1 MSSSLVTKVLFLT
14 NLVLQ
19 ISSSSQVL
27 CHLPGVTP
35 DLVSL
40 GTSSCESPAS
50 CSASSE
56 SIESL
61 CCPSLVVSAL
71 AHQSLLATLADLGSY
86 RKLGGC
92 RDIAKTAHVG
102 GVRASTS
109 HTRIAS

>member
-1 MSSSLVTKVLFLT
+1 MTKGPFLT

-19 ISSSSQVL
+19 ISGSSQVL

-40 GTSSCESPAS
+40 GTSTCESPTS
-50 CSASSE
+50 YSAWGA

-71 AHQSLLATLADLGSY
+71 VNQLLLVTLAGLGSY
-86 RKLGGC
+86 RKLGWC
-92 RDIAKTAHVG
+92 RDIAKRARVVG
-102 GVRASTS
+102 
-109 HTRIAS
+109 